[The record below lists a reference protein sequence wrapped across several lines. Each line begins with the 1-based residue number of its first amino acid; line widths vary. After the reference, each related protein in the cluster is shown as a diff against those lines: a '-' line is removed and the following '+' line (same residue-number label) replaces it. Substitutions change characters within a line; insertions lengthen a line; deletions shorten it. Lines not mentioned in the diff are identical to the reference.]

1 MNDYAIWVH
10 IVLGISLAIAA
21 CCGFA
26 LFGDQIRRTVAA
38 FGAIFTE
45 PLAAVQ
51 SNCARWI
58 AAVRDWLRSQLAD
71 ESARKEDGPL
81 YFIIGAVVYS
91 ILTLVFML
99 CDWGMIVLTAEGMGL
114 DTSRFELPIDNAC
127 LTATTLVTAALFW
140 GSVLFDALGV
150 THIAPWY
157 KSFSPIGR
165 RFILLVSMA
174 FITLAVTLGSVMA
187 YWRGDMLTAMV
198 PEAAA
203 GTMETGMEAGG
214 LDLVSAAPDALS
226 SNADPEMPETQ
237 FSADELRRQEQM
249 VKFSLVGLAVL
260 SGGSTAFSMVGVM
273 KLAKFII
280 LAAIGIASLPLLLF
294 QGVTWLLVTVFNLIL
309 NFVHWGIDLL
319 IAMGTRVLG
328 VFGVQA
334 GEAQPDARISG
345 QETAP
350 DVSADTPSAND
361 PSAGS
366 EEAGFNP
373 FARR

>member
-1 MNDYAIWVH
+1 
-10 IVLGISLAIAA
+10 
-21 CCGFA
+21 
-26 LFGDQIRRTVAA
+26 
-38 FGAIFTE
+38 
-45 PLAAVQ
+45 
-51 SNCARWI
+51 
-58 AAVRDWLRSQLAD
+58 
-71 ESARKEDGPL
+71 
-81 YFIIGAVVYS
+81 
-91 ILTLVFML
+91 
-99 CDWGMIVLTAEGMGL
+99 
-114 DTSRFELPIDNAC
+114 
-127 LTATTLVTAALFW
+127 
-140 GSVLFDALGV
+140 
-150 THIAPWY
+150 
-157 KSFSPIGR
+157 
-165 RFILLVSMA
+165 
-174 FITLAVTLGSVMA
+174 
-187 YWRGDMLTAMV
+187 
-198 PEAAA
+198 
-203 GTMETGMEAGG
+203 
-214 LDLVSAAPDALS
+214 
-226 SNADPEMPETQ
+226 
-237 FSADELRRQEQM
+237 
-249 VKFSLVGLAVL
+249 
-260 SGGSTAFSMVGVM
+260 M